1 MQNSSNAST
10 RRETAASSPPAAGNG
25 SLKSKLFLVFVIVF
39 IAANLRTASIAV
51 GPVIES
57 IQANLSLSGSAV
69 GLLLTLPIL
78 CYGAF
83 APLAPKMLR
92 YTSAEHLILVGC
104 IIFAFGLVLRSLFG
118 TFGLYTGTLIA
129 GAGTSVVMVVLPAI
143 IKKNFPDKAG
153 MMMGFYS
160 TALCLGAT
168 IAAAFTV
175 PLENVPGSDWR
186 WALGFWTLPLIVSI
200 FMWVPYTK
208 GQKPN
213 TSRARSASPRLRK
226 CWLAWQVSLFMG
238 IQSSIAY
245 CVFGWLPV
253 MLIERGMTALAAG
266 FILSITLGVQLIT
279 SLTAPWIATR
289 GKDQR
294 ATIAVMLSMA
304 VFGLMTTIYGSM
316 SLMWL
321 WATVLGLGLGGM
333 FSIALSL
340 LVLRA
345 PTPQLAASLSGM
357 AQGVGYIVA
366 AIGPVIVGLLHEL
379 TGGWDAVAVFYL
391 ILVSGSC
398 FFGMGAG
405 RAKYVSSPD
414 SDS

>member
-1 MQNSSNAST
+1 MHNTPNASN
-10 RRETAASSPPAAGNG
+10 RRKNNASGAPSIINE

-57 IQANLSLSGSAV
+57 IQASLSLSGSAV

-92 YTSAEHLILVGC
+92 YTSAEHLILIGC
-104 IIFAFGLVLRSLFG
+104 VIFAFGLVLRSLFG
-118 TFGLYTGTLIA
+118 AFGLYAGTLIA

-175 PLENVPGSDWR
+175 PLENVFDSDWR

-213 TSRARSASPRLRK
+213 ASRARSASPRLRK
-226 CWLAWQVSLFMG
+226 CWLAWQV
-238 IQSSIAY
+238 
-245 CVFGWLPV
+245 
-253 MLIERGMTALAAG
+253 
-266 FILSITLGVQLIT
+266 
-279 SLTAPWIATR
+279 
-289 GKDQR
+289 
-294 ATIAVMLSMA
+294 
-304 VFGLMTTIYGSM
+304 
-316 SLMWL
+316 
-321 WATVLGLGLGGM
+321 
-333 FSIALSL
+333 
-340 LVLRA
+340 
-345 PTPQLAASLSGM
+345 
-357 AQGVGYIVA
+357 
-366 AIGPVIVGLLHEL
+366 
-379 TGGWDAVAVFYL
+379 
-391 ILVSGSC
+391 
-398 FFGMGAG
+398 
-405 RAKYVSSPD
+405 
-414 SDS
+414 